1 MRALSTCCSSA
12 GAKTACKTMVGLLA
26 LAHEP
31 ACEAELAIVIEE
43 ELDAGRLPNLSTL
56 TERFAPKTAAVPNV
70 IVALPELAVYDA
82 LASLEGAAA

>member
-31 ACEAELAIVIEE
+31 ACEAELAIVKE
-43 ELDAGRLPNLSTL
+43 ELDAGRPPNLSTL
-56 TERFAPKTAAVPNV
+56 SERFTSKTAAVPNV
-70 IVALPELAVYDA
+70 IVALPELAVYDP
-82 LASLEGAAA
+82 LASLEGATA